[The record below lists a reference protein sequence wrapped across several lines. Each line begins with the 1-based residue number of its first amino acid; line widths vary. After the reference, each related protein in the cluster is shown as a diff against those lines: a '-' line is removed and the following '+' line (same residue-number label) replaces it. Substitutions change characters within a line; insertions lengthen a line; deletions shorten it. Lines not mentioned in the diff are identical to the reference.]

1 MREEKD
7 YSNFMTTVEL
17 AARWKKSPRTL
28 ENWRVQGIGP
38 NFYKIGAAVLY
49 KVNEIE
55 ELESAV
61 KEISTGKFDDTKA
74 KNIVSSICIM
84 LDKLDLKKYIRDVT
98 DK

>member
-38 NFYKIGAAVLY
+38 NFYKIGENAREHILKTYDQNKISKKLVGFFESVL
-49 KVNEIE
+49 
-55 ELESAV
+55 
-61 KEISTGKFDDTKA
+61 
-74 KNIVSSICIM
+74 
-84 LDKLDLKKYIRDVT
+84 
-98 DK
+98 

>member
-49 KVNEIE
+49 KVNEI
-55 ELESAV
+55 V
-61 KEISTGKFDDTKA
+61 
-74 KNIVSSICIM
+74 
-84 LDKLDLKKYIRDVT
+84 
-98 DK
+98 

>member
-1 MREEKD
+1 MREKKD

-55 ELESAV
+55 ELESSSSNAN
-61 KEISTGKFDDTKA
+61 KTK
-74 KNIVSSICIM
+74 
-84 LDKLDLKKYIRDVT
+84 
-98 DK
+98 